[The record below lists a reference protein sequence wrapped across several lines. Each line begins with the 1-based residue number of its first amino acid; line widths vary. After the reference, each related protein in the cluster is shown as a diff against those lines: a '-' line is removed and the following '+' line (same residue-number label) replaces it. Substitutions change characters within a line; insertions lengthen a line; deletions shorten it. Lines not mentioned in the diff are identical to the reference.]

1 MPTDSAE
8 IKETVFADSNQFF
21 SALLRDIDEA
31 VAHIDLETY
40 IYDLDPLGREVAEHL
55 AAASRRGVSVR
66 LLVDGVGSLTSG
78 SALAR
83 QLSAD
88 GVQVRIFNPLPWNVH
103 HWAWAVPRLPWIVRL
118 QHLLDVMYRRNHRK
132 TCIIDRR
139 IMWIGSFNISRS
151 HLPEEQ
157 DGQNWRD
164 TAIRLEGVDT
174 ENLQNAFNSTWEN
187 DRSLI
192 PRRTFSP
199 EAIRLNNRHRRK
211 LRIDLLRRMARTS
224 SRVWITNAYF
234 VPSNLLLRHLKKA
247 ARRGVDVRIL
257 LPGTSDVF
265 FMPLVSAMF
274 YRNLLTAGV
283 RIYEYADGI
292 LHAKLMI
299 LDDWMTVG
307 STNIDYISLYHNL
320 EVEAVVALPQTKKVL
335 EDQFLHDLTRAEEIA
350 IDHLP
355 QYPRWKKILGQVLLS
370 LKRWL

>member
-1 MPTDSAE
+1 MPPDSAG
-8 IKETVFADSNQFF
+8 ITETVFADSNQYFA
-21 SALLRDIDEA
+21 ALMQDIDQA
-31 VAHIDLETY
+31 VSYIDLETY
-40 IYDLDPLGREVAEHL
+40 IYDLDQLGKEVAEHL
-55 AAASRRGVSVR
+55 ATASRRGVSVR
-66 LLVDGVGSLTSG
+66 LLVDGVGSFVSG
-78 SALAR
+78 GALAR

-103 HWAWAVPRLPWIVRL
+103 HWPWAVPRLPWLARL
-118 QHLLDVMYRRNHRK
+118 QHLLDGIYRRNHRK

-139 IMWIGSFNISRS
+139 IIWIGSFNISQS
-151 HLPEEQ
+151 HLPKEQ
-157 DGQNWRD
+157 GGQNWRD
-164 TAIRLEGVDT
+164 TAVRLEGMDT

-192 PRRTFSP
+192 FRRTFSP
-199 EAIRLNNRHRRK
+199 TPIRLNHRYRRK
-211 LRIDLLRRMARTS
+211 LRLDLLRRMARTS
-224 SRVWITNAYF
+224 SRIWITNAYF
-234 VPSNLLLRHLKKA
+234 VPSNSLLRYLKKA

-274 YRNLLTAGV
+274 YRKLLLAGV

-307 STNIDYISLYHNL
+307 STNIDYISLFRNL
-320 EVEAVVALPQTKKVL
+320 EVEAVVDLPETKKAL
-335 EDQFLHDLTRAEEIA
+335 EDQFLRDLTQAEEIK
-350 IDHLP
+350 IDDFP

>member
-1 MPTDSAE
+1 MPPDSTE
-8 IKETVFADSNQFF
+8 IKETVFVDSNQFF
-21 SALLRDIDEA
+21 TALLRDIDEA

-151 HLPEEQ
+151 HLPQEQ
-157 DGQNWRD
+157 GGQNWRD

-199 EAIRLNNRHRRK
+199 EAIRLNHMHRRK

-355 QYPRWKKILGQVLLS
+355 QYPRWKKILGQILLS

>member
-1 MPTDSAE
+1 MPPDSTG

-21 SALLRDIDEA
+21 SALMRDIDEA

-151 HLPEEQ
+151 HLPQEQ
-157 DGQNWRD
+157 GGHNWRD

-199 EAIRLNNRHRRK
+199 EAIRLNHSHRRK

-234 VPSNLLLRHLKKA
+234 VPSNLLLRYLKKA

-283 RIYEYADGI
+283 RIYEYAGGI

-320 EVEAVVALPQTKKVL
+320 EVEAVVALPQTRKVL

-355 QYPRWKKILGQVLLS
+355 KYTRWKKILGQVLLS

>member
-1 MPTDSAE
+1 MPPDSAE

-21 SALLRDIDEA
+21 SALIRDIDEA

-40 IYDLDPLGREVAEHL
+40 IYDLDPLGREIAEHL

-78 SALAR
+78 STLAR

-139 IMWIGSFNISRS
+139 IIWIGSFNISRS

-157 DGQNWRD
+157 GGQNWRD

-199 EAIRLNNRHRRK
+199 EAIRLNHRHRRK

-234 VPSNLLLRHLKKA
+234 VPSNLLLRYLKKA
-247 ARRGVDVRIL
+247 AGRGVDVRIL

-320 EVEAVVALPQTKKVL
+320 EVEAVVALPQTRKVL

>member
-335 EDQFLHDLTRAEEIA
+335 EDQFLHDLTRAKEIA